1 MFSEIGEERRASSIV
16 LGDSLTTDIAGGNNA
31 GIDTCWF
38 NPHEQPNTAGV
49 HVDYEIRSLKEL
61 ERLLKETEP
70 A

>member
-1 MFSEIGEERRASSIV
+1 MQK
-16 LGDSLTTDIAGGNNA
+16 A

-38 NPHEQPNTAGV
+38 NPHEQPNTVGV

-61 ERLLKETEP
+61 EQLLKETEP